1 MRIVVY
7 GIVSCSKS
15 SVVGKVVVLLQGSK
29 GSRGFPGFPVRG
41 VMAALL
47 HVCFPAVRGFAVLCR
62 SVIIARP

>member
-1 MRIVVY
+1 MVIM
-7 GIVSCSKS
+7 SSSKS
-15 SVVGKVVVLLQGSK
+15 CTVGMVVVLLQGPK

-41 VMAALL
+41 AMAALL